1 MENLTC
7 RISEVLENELASIYE
22 EQNIQTGDISPEQ
35 FFEWERL
42 TTATAKLFVE
52 LINQNK

>member
-1 MENLTC
+1 MEKLTG
-7 RISEVLENELASIYE
+7 RISEALENELASIYE

-42 TTATAKLFVE
+42 TTATAKLFAE